1 MSARWLVEVPIE
13 ASGTLRLLLPSRR
26 RFLRWDGSGGV
37 QTAIICHEIWKT
49 QAMNNNG
56 KTQDE
61 LDLLNAIREA
71 LERRDEV
78 FQIIDEAPDEPTA
91 IVRLAELLGVE
102 DHLCHGILNLQVKN
116 WLGTQ
121 RERVEEGITRLHAA
135 LERGQPRS

>member
-1 MSARWLVEVPIE
+1 
-13 ASGTLRLLLPSRR
+13 
-26 RFLRWDGSGGV
+26 
-37 QTAIICHEIWKT
+37 
-49 QAMNNNG
+49 MNNNG

-102 DHLCHGILNLQVKN
+102 DHLCHGILNMQVKN
-116 WLGTQ
+116 WLGNQ
-121 RERVEEGITRLHAA
+121 RQRVEEGITSLHTG
-135 LERGQPRS
+135 LERDQPRS